1 MDGGWADLHPWRVDP
16 ASDAPLFRQVYLQVR
31 EAVLART
38 LAPGARLPSSRGLA
52 ARLGVSRTSVVSA
65 YDQLIAEG
73 WLTARVG
80 SGAFVSL
87 DLPDPF
93 PASPRAPHDAQAVGP
108 RFAPDRAKP
117 FGPIVA
123 TDQPSLDDQPFTSGL
138 CMMDA
143 RAQDA
148 WRRASLRAVRA
159 LGPADFGYTDPRG
172 LPELRSAVC
181 DYLRAA
187 RAVRCDPD
195 QVVITSGTQH
205 AIDIAVRTLLHAG
218 DQVWVEDPSY
228 PMTYRGLQQSGL
240 ELCPVPVDEHGL
252 VVASGV
258 AKAPQAR
265 AAVVTPSHQY
275 PTGAVLSMARRLELL
290 AWAAQTGAWI
300 IEDDY
305 DSELRYRGRPLASL
319 QGLDEQGRVI
329 YVGTLNKVLFP
340 GLRIGFAVVPR
351 AILPEFVD
359 ARHVGDRQPP
369 TLSQTTLAS
378 YMREGHLTSHFR
390 RMRLLYRQAQEA
402 LVAELTARVGGRLQ
416 IRRPDQGNHLVAWL
430 PPGVDDVAIERAAG
444 DLGVACRAISRL
456 YLDAIPR
463 PGLMLGF
470 TGFTSAALTTAARSL
485 AEVIRARFDAA

>member
-16 ASDAPLFRQVYLQVR
+16 TADAPLFRQVYLQVR

-80 SGAFVSL
+80 SGAFVSQ
-87 DLPDPF
+87 DLPEPF
-93 PASPRAPHDAQAVGP
+93 AASPRPAGNSRAVGP
-108 RFAPDRAKP
+108 RFAPDRSRP
-117 FGPIVA
+117 FGPIIP
-123 TDQPSLDDQPFTSGL
+123 TDQPSLDDQPFTSGR
-138 CMMDA
+138 CMMDE

-159 LGPADFGYTDPRG
+159 MGPADFGYTDPRG

-181 DYLRAA
+181 DYMRAA

-195 QVVITSGTQH
+195 QVIITSGTQH
-205 AIDIAVRTLLHAG
+205 AIDIAVRALLRPG

-228 PMTYRGLQQSGL
+228 PMTYRGLAHCGL
-240 ELCPVPVDEHGL
+240 KPSPAPVDEHGVL
-252 VVASGV
+252 VAAGI
-258 AKAPQAR
+258 AKAPRAR

-319 QGLDEQGRVI
+319 QGLDDH
-329 YVGTLNKVLFP
+329 
-340 GLRIGFAVVPR
+340 GL
-351 AILPEFVD
+351 
-359 ARHVGDRQPP
+359 
-369 TLSQTTLAS
+369 
-378 YMREGHLTSHFR
+378 
-390 RMRLLYRQAQEA
+390 
-402 LVAELTARVGGRLQ
+402 
-416 IRRPDQGNHLVAWL
+416 
-430 PPGVDDVAIERAAG
+430 
-444 DLGVACRAISRL
+444 
-456 YLDAIPR
+456 
-463 PGLMLGF
+463 
-470 TGFTSAALTTAARSL
+470 SL
-485 AEVIRARFDAA
+485 IHI